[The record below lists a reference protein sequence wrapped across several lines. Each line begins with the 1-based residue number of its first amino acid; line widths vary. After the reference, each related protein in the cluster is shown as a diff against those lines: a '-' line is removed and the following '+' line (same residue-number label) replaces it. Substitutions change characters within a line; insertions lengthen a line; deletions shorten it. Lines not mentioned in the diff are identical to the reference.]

1 MGSSRQTERKRTIDH
16 PEGEDAH
23 GRVAGGII
31 EEDEME
37 VENDARGFMRVR
49 LDEVRQK
56 MDAEEQARDVHRN
69 ILLALLPTLSEQV
82 LRAMDVD
89 AVKRELQAR
98 SRVGKGNREQ
108 QVLGIGNG
116 NTPAQAPANKR
127 SVYPLAPYPSTPP
140 PPQPRQTPPQQAQA
154 QPQPHQTLHAPAHHH
169 PHQRPHRSHSRRPHP
184 CSCRA
189 PRRCIPR
196 RCTRSPVSLHSPYLS
211 LSGTESESISISH
224 DTQEIS
230 SSFVS
235 DNGSVSRSWV
245 VEGSGEGS
253 EQGGAGERAPSPA
266 LSSVSGVSRFAFEF
280 DG

>member
-1 MGSSRQTERKRTIDH
+1 
-16 PEGEDAH
+16 
-23 GRVAGGII
+23 
-31 EEDEME
+31 
-37 VENDARGFMRVR
+37 MRVR

-56 MDAEEQARDVHRN
+56 MDAEEQARDVFRWNGQIPVSEVLYSIHLAEPPHSIHPNTRRHRN